1 MKNFLTVGAA
11 LMLTTTAATA
21 GGIDRSGQSIGA
33 IFEDGKYVELSYGYV
48 TPSVDGIFTVPA
60 GPAAGFEIG
69 SGNVAP
75 SYGSVGLAFK
85 TDIDDKVSLALIID
99 QPFGADVAYFET
111 DAGYPISGTHAQV
124 KTTAI
129 TAVGRYKFNE
139 NLSVHFGPRYLTAS
153 GNYTRSVPSEAPGYP
168 FQYSADYE
176 SGSGTGYVAG
186 VAYER
191 KDIALR
197 VALTYSSA
205 VDLKLGTTNDSPVP
219 AGDLTTTM
227 PESINLDFQ
236 SGVAANTLVFGSVR
250 WAGWDGKNIVDPDP
264 AVGELVAWDEDTVTY
279 TLGVGR
285 KFSDSFSGAV
295 SVGYEAAQGGTSS
308 NLSPTDGY
316 TSVSV
321 GGTYTMANGVE
332 LTGGMRYIMAGDA
345 TTETIGAEFA
355 DNSAVAVGLKVAYTY

>member
-1 MKNFLTVGAA
+1 MKNLFTVGAA

-48 TPSVDGIFTVPA
+48 MPSVTSTVGA
-60 GPAAGFEIG
+60 GTVS

-75 SYGSVGLAFK
+75 NYGSAGLAFK
-85 TDIDDKVSLALIID
+85 TDINDKVSLALIID
-99 QPFGADVAYFET
+99 QPFGADVAYSET

-124 KTTAI
+124 KSTAI

-153 GNYTRSVPSEAPGYP
+153 GEYTRNVPSVPQAFYP
-168 FQYSADYE
+168 NTYD
-176 SGSGTGYVAG
+176 SGSGAGYVAG

-191 KDIALR
+191 KDIAMR

-205 VDLKLGTTNDSPVP
+205 IDLELNGTNGL
-219 AGDLTTTM
+219 GDLEASM
-227 PESINLDFQ
+227 PETFNLDFQ
-236 SGVAANTLVFGSVR
+236 SGVAADTLVFGSVR
-250 WAGWDGKNIVDPDP
+250 WAGWKAAHITDTFLVSLPGGAPLVD
-264 AVGELVAWDEDTVTY
+264 WTEDTITY

-285 KFSDSFSGAV
+285 KFSDNFSGAI
-295 SVGYEAAQGGTSS
+295 SVGYEAGDGEAAS

-321 GGTYTMANGVE
+321 GGTYTMDNGIE
-332 LTGGMRYIMAGDA
+332 LTGGVRYVMAGDA

-355 DNSAVAVGLKVAYTY
+355 DNSAVAIGLKVAYTY

>member
-1 MKNFLTVGAA
+1 MKNILTVGAA

-48 TPSVDGIFTVPA
+48 TPSVDGTVGA
-60 GPAAGFEIG
+60 GTVS

-75 SYGSVGLAFK
+75 AYGSAGLAFK
-85 TDIDDKVSLALIID
+85 TDIDDKVSLALIVD
-99 QPFGADVAYFET
+99 QPFGADVAYSDT
-111 DAGYPISGTHAQV
+111 DPGYPTDGLPTGTHAQV

-153 GNYTRSVPSEAPGYP
+153 GEYSRRFNIGGVPFDAATY
-168 FQYSADYE
+168 DTTYE

-191 KDIALR
+191 KDIAMR

-205 VDLKLGTTNDSPVP
+205 I
-219 AGDLTTTM
+219 DLTLAASEGGNLTATM
-227 PESINLDFQ
+227 PESVNLDFQ
-236 SGVAANTLVFGSVR
+236 TGVAADTLVFGSVR
-250 WAGWDGKNIVDPDP
+250 WAGWSEGHITDPN
-264 AVGELVAWDEDTVTY
+264 VGELVSWDEDVVTY

-285 KFSDSFSGAV
+285 KFSDSFSGAL
-295 SVGYEAAQGGTSS
+295 SASYEEAQGGTSS

-321 GGTYTMANGVE
+321 GGTYTMGNGVE
-332 LTGGMRYIMAGDA
+332 LTGGVRYVMAGD
-345 TTETIGAEFA
+345 TITDVPVSAEFA
-355 DNSAVAVGLKVAYTY
+355 DNSAVAIGLKVAYTY

>member
-1 MKNFLTVGAA
+1 MKNLFTVGAA

-48 TPSVDGIFTVPA
+48 MPSVTGTVGA
-60 GPAAGFEIG
+60 GTVS

-75 SYGSVGLAFK
+75 NYGSAGLAFK
-85 TDIDDKVSLALIID
+85 TDINDKVSLALIID
-99 QPFGADVAYFET
+99 QPFGADVAYSET

-124 KTTAI
+124 KTTSI

-153 GNYTRSVPSEAPGYP
+153 GEYTRSVPSQPAGYP
-168 FQYSADYE
+168 VQYSSDYA
-176 SGSGTGYVAG
+176 SGSGAGYVVG

-191 KDIALR
+191 KDIAAR

-205 VDLKLGTTNDSPVP
+205 IDLELKSSSNSPYT
-219 AGDLTTTM
+219 GGNLTTTM

-236 SGVAANTLVFGSVR
+236 TGVAADTLVFGSVR
-250 WAGWDGKNIVDPDP
+250 WAAWDGKNIYDPDP
-264 AVGELVAWDEDTVTY
+264 NVGELVSWDKDTITY

-285 KFSDSFSGAV
+285 KFSDNFSGAI
-295 SVGYEAAQGGTSS
+295 SVGYEAGDGEAAS

-321 GGTYTMANGVE
+321 GGTYTMDNGIE
-332 LTGGMRYIMAGDA
+332 LTGGVRYVMAGDA

-355 DNSAVAVGLKVAYTY
+355 DNSAVAIGLKVAYTY

>member
-48 TPSVDGIFTVPA
+48 TPSVEGIFTVPA
-60 GPAAGFEIG
+60 GTAAGFEIG

-111 DAGYPISGTHAQV
+111 DAGYPISGTYAQV

-139 NLSVHFGPRYLTAS
+139 NLSLHFGPRYLTAS
-153 GNYTRSVPSEAPGYP
+153 GEYSRSFNIGGVPVEALTYDTTYG
-168 FQYSADYE
+168 

-191 KDIALR
+191 KDIAMR

-205 VDLKLGTTNDSPVP
+205 IDLDLP
-219 AGDLTTTM
+219 ASAGGNLTTTM
-227 PESINLDFQ
+227 PESVNLDFQ
-236 SGVAANTLVFGSVR
+236 TGVAADTLVFGSVR
-250 WAGWDGKNIVDPDP
+250 WAGWSEGHITDPN
-264 AVGELVAWDEDTVTY
+264 VGELVSWEEDVVTY

-308 NLSPTDGY
+308 NLTPTDGY

-321 GGTYTMANGVE
+321 GGTYTMGNGVE
-332 LTGGMRYIMAGDA
+332 LTGGVRYVMVGDA
-345 TTETIGAEFA
+345 TTETIDAEFA
-355 DNSAVAVGLKVAYTY
+355 DNSAVAIGLKVAYTY

>member
-60 GPAAGFEIG
+60 GPAVGFEIG

-85 TDIDDKVSLALIID
+85 TDIDDKFSLALIID
-99 QPFGADVAYFET
+99 QPFGADVAYTNT
-111 DAGYPISGTHAQV
+111 DPDYPLGGTVATV
-124 KTTAI
+124 NTTAI

-139 NLSVHFGPRYLTAS
+139 NMSIHFGPRYLTAS
-153 GNYTRSVPSEAPGYP
+153 GNYGFVLGGEPVYAST
-168 FQYSADYE
+168 YS

-191 KDIALR
+191 KDIAMR

-205 VDLKLGTTNDSPVP
+205 INLELDGTD
-219 AGDLTTTM
+219 GDLETEM
-227 PESINLDFQ
+227 PETWNLDFQ

-250 WAGWDGKNIVDPDP
+250 WAGWKEAHITDTFFGPLVD
-264 AVGELVAWDEDTVTY
+264 WSEDTVTY

-285 KFSDSFSGAV
+285 KFSDSFSGAF
-295 SVGYEAAQGGTSS
+295 SVGYEEAQGGIAT
-308 NLSPTDGY
+308 NLAPTDGY
-316 TSVSV
+316 TSVSL
-321 GGTYTMANGVE
+321 GGTYTMGNGVE
-332 LTGGMRYIMAGDA
+332 LTGGVRYVMAGDA
-345 TTETIGAEFA
+345 KTEEIGAEFA
-355 DNSAVAVGLKVAYTY
+355 DNSAVAIGLKVAYTY